1 MCTFN
6 VQLNGHL
13 CPGHSTAVRLLHT
26 SSHTVIAAYSVCVP
40 LDARTVHTTG
50 FDNRWKRARCRG
62 RTSSDDSQRTFRSIR
77 RESKSVLV
85 RCKQSLRTLPFKRR
99 LARCS
104 ACQRGHTLFTLWG
117 ALGSSGQLW
126 AAVLLSL
133 YFGASIV
140 GLLE

>member
-1 MCTFN
+1 MYLQCTIKWAP
-6 VQLNGHL
+6 LPRALYG
-13 CPGHSTAVRLLHT
+13 SETAPHFV
-26 SSHTVIAAYSVCVP
+26 SHGNSRVLCVP

-104 ACQRGHTLFTLWG
+104 ACQRGHTLFTLWA
-117 ALGSSGQLW
+117 ALGSSGQQFYSRFTS
-126 AAVLLSL
+126 ALL
-133 YFGASIV
+133 
-140 GLLE
+140 